1 MSRIHLAPFEYFE
14 PETVEEV
21 TGLLVKYG
29 ETAQIMAG
37 GIDLIPRIRTGS
49 IDAQQIIS
57 IQNLPELK
65 YFEYNPETGLKFGAM
80 VTLHELER
88 NEVMKEVYPE
98 LQKAIH
104 QITSTQTKC
113 MGTAVGNIALAT
125 PATDVAPAMM
135 AYDAELIIAG
145 PDGER
150 RELVSDFYVDY
161 RKHTLKTGEF
171 ITGVFIPPVAEGTGT
186 RFMNRNRTHGD
197 IAKISVTCLL
207 TMEGDTC
214 TKVRIGLGSVA
225 AKALRAV
232 EAEALLEGQTVDF
245 EKLIAASEEVQKHL
259 HPITDFRSTADYRLE
274 VTRVLVERALISAWE
289 KAKGVEE

>member
-1 MSRIHLAPFEYFE
+1 MSRIHLKNFEYFE
-14 PETVEEV
+14 PETLAEASD
-21 TGLLVKYG
+21 LLVKYG
-29 ETAQIMAG
+29 EKAQIMAG
-37 GIDLIPRIRTGS
+37 GIDLIPRMRQGN
-49 IDAQQIIS
+49 IDAQQIIN

-65 YFEYNPETGLKFGAM
+65 YFAYDDEKGLEFGAM
-80 VTLHELER
+80 TTLHELELSD
-88 NEVMKEVYPE
+88 VMKSVYPE

-113 MGTAVGNIALAT
+113 MGTAVGNIALTT

-145 PDGER
+145 PEGER
-150 RELVSDFYVDY
+150 RESVCDFYVGY
-161 RKHTLKTGEF
+161 RKSSLKTGE
-171 ITGVFIPPVAEGTGT
+171 IIKGVYIPAPEAGTGA
-186 RFMNRNRTHGD
+186 RFINRNRTHGD

-207 TMEGDTC
+207 QMDGDVC
-214 TKVRIGLGSVA
+214 KKARIGLGSVA
-225 AKALRAV
+225 PIALRAK
-232 EAEALLEGQTVDF
+232 EAEAVLEGQTVDF
-245 EKLIAASEEVQKHL
+245 DKLIKASEVMQENL